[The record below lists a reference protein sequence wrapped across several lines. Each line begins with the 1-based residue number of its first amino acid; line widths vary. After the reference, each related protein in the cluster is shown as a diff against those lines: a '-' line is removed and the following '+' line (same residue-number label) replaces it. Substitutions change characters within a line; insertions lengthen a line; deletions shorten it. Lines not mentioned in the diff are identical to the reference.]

1 MPPVRPSR
9 AAQFAAFLRLGAL
22 AFGGLGAAIALI
34 DRDLV
39 ERRGWATAEDVR
51 AALAFTKPLPGST
64 VVQVVAFLGW
74 RLGRWPGALNAS
86 VAFVLPS
93 AMLMIGAA
101 ALLTAAP
108 GGRVLDGA
116 LLGIQ
121 VAVVGL
127 LASALARLSGD
138 LPTARLRGLALLAL
152 AAGLV
157 SINAAVIVVMA
168 GLVWLVVDA
177 P

>member
-1 MPPVRPSR
+1 MPPPRPSL
-9 AAQFAAFLRLGAL
+9 AAQFAAFLRLGAF
-22 AFGGLGAAIALI
+22 AFGGLGAALGLI

-39 ERRGWATAEDVR
+39 ERRGWVAAEDLR

-74 RLGRWPGALNAS
+74 RLGRWPGALIAS

-93 AMLMIGAA
+93 AALMIGAA
-101 ALLTAAP
+101 VLLTAAP
-108 GGRVLDGA
+108 GGRVLEGA
-116 LLGIQ
+116 LLGVQI
-121 VAVVGL
+121 AVVGL

-138 LPTARLRGLALLAL
+138 LPTARLQGLALLAMV
-152 AAGLV
+152 AGLF
-157 SINAAVIVVMA
+157 SINAAVIVVIA
-168 GLVWLVVDA
+168 GLVWMVVHA